1 MTDAPTW
8 IVLVHHLP
16 TRPTRL
22 RVRVWRQLQ
31 KLGAVAVKNSVYVLP
46 WSEKTREDFTWLQ
59 QEIESSGGEA
69 VLFRS
74 QALASATDAEI
85 IAAFKRDRDASYAR
99 LTSEL
104 ERLCNRIASLGR
116 QALGAPAQLVALA
129 TEVDVMQSEFER
141 IDESNFFQ
149 AQGRAKAAAAFARCR
164 DQLHAAQGRKVSS
177 TSRVQA
183 KPAPLDAARF
193 QGRLGVTRP
202 RPHIDRCASAWL
214 IRRFIDPRARFG
226 FVAEGGKLRGGI
238 PFDMAGAD
246 FSHHGEDCTFETLMR
261 QFGLEHDAAVRGI
274 SEIVHDVD
282 LKDAKFGRSEG
293 PGVNAVVRG
302 LADAIRSDQKVLRE
316 SEAVFDGLY
325 STLTRGPVRNRKN
338 APRRRK

>member
-46 WSEKTREDFTWLQ
+46 WSDKTREDFTWLQ

-85 IAAFKRDRDASYAR
+85 IAAFQRDRDTSYAR
-99 LTSEL
+99 LTSDL

-116 QALGAPAQLVALA
+116 QALGAPAELVALT
-129 TEVDVMQSEFER
+129 TEVDVMQTEFDR
-141 IDESNFFQ
+141 IDESDFFR
-149 AQGRAKAAAAFARCR
+149 APGRAKAVAAISRCR
-164 DQLHAAQGRKVSS
+164 EQLHAAQGRKAPAA
-177 TSRVQA
+177 TRTQA
-183 KPAPLDAARF
+183 KAAPLDAAKF
-193 QGRLGVTRP
+193 QGRLWVTRP

-226 FVAEGGKLRGGI
+226 FVTEGGKLRGGI

-261 QFGLEHDAAVRGI
+261 QFGFEQDAAVRGI

-282 LKDAKFGRSEG
+282 LKDGKFGRSEAS
-293 PGVNAVVRG
+293 GVNAVLRG
-302 LADAIRSDQKVLRE
+302 LADAIRNDQKLLRE

-325 STLTRGPVRNRKN
+325 STLTARPVRNRKN
-338 APRRRK
+338 APRKRN